1 MDREKAEEL
10 LEAAKLAQ
18 HAFWDALGEL
28 EAELDIEI
36 DSNNDLADIDV
47 ETLLEEDAA

>member
-1 MDREKAEEL
+1 MDKEKADQL

-18 HAFWDALGEL
+18 HAFWDALSEL

-36 DSNNDLADIDV
+36 DSTNDLADIDV
-47 ETLLEEDAA
+47 EMLLEEAAA